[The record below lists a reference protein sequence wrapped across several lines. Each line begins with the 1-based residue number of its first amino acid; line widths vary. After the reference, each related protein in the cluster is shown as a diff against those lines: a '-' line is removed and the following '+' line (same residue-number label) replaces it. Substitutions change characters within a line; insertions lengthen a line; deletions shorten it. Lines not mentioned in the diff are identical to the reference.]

1 MEDSY
6 RRGHLRRDVC
16 PASKQ
21 KAVIL
26 NAHRGGPA
34 RPAGG
39 HEGSQRKQSVIQ
51 SSTCEASEAEIL
63 RGHLV
68 GSAQNDSALVWRR
81 RAKVT
86 WRWHFFVAS
95 LPPRCHSEESA
106 AADDEESAVDGS
118 TDEKQ
123 IPRRLKNA
131 SLGMTS
137 FRCVTRLE
145 TNAVILNASD
155 QDA

>member
-21 KAVIL
+21 KSVIL

-95 LPPRCHSEESA
+95 LPPRCHSEEPSFQA
-106 AADDEESAVDGS
+106 TRNLLLMVPEAKSRSLPVHACPAG
-118 TDEKQ
+118 
-123 IPRRLKNA
+123 RRQAGLV
-131 SLGMTS
+131 G
-137 FRCVTRLE
+137 
-145 TNAVILNASD
+145 
-155 QDA
+155 